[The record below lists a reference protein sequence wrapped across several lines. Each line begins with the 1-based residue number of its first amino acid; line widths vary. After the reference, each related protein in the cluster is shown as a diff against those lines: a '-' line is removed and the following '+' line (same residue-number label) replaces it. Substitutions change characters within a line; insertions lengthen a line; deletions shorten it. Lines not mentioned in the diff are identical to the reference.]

1 MREEIGK
8 AIICLRNE
16 ISRSMDL
23 IGADDGLS
31 RAQGTILHYVFCV
44 SKNRDVYQKDIE
56 QEFNLRRASASEL
69 LQKLETT
76 AYIERVSNENDKRLK
91 KIIIT
96 EKGKQHVE
104 QVRSNIQYME
114 ENLHK
119 NINEEELQVF
129 FHVMSQLFENCKNM
143 QKKKE
148 ERQ

>member
-1 MREEIGK
+1 MKEEIGK